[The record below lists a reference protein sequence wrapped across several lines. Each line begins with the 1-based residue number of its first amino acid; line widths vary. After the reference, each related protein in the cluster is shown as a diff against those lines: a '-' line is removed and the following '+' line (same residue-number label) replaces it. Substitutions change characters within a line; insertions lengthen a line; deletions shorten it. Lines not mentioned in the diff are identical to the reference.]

1 MISKIFKKKKN
12 SNSKIFQA
20 KIAKMNLNEMR
31 LYIKDKLEGFP
42 LSEEGLNEVIRRLS
56 SQINNSRYYLD
67 ESDDDTKLKKAFD
80 LVLEI
85 SKSRKV
91 TFKTVEL
98 IAEFIKIYDKL
109 ICNYDKNHKDI
120 YYDRLEKSLNI
131 ATTMVE
137 AKALLDNKKKLLD
150 HY

>member
-1 MISKIFKKKKN
+1 MFKKKKN
-12 SNSKIFQA
+12 IQEKSDVQQKIE
-20 KIAKMNLNEMR
+20 KMNLTELR
-31 LYIKDKLEGFP
+31 LYIKDKMDGFS
-42 LSEEGLNEVIRRLS
+42 LSEEGLNEVLKRLMS
-56 SQINNSRYYLD
+56 KINDSRYYLD
-67 ESDDDTKLKKAFD
+67 QSDDDSKIKKAFD

-98 IAEFIKIYDKL
+98 IAEFIKTYDKL
-109 ICNYDKNHKDI
+109 INEYDRNHKEI
-120 YYDRLEKSLNI
+120 YHDRFEKSLGI

-137 AKALLDNKKKLLD
+137 AKASLDNKKKLLD